1 MNTKS
6 PQLISS
12 RIENVPK
19 KPGVYILKSK
29 QKIIYI
35 GKSTRLRDRLK
46 TYFLQKKFKHQK
58 EKNLNKY
65 IDDFEY
71 LVTETEQEALL
82 LENTLIKEYKPM
94 FNIRLKDDK
103 SYPYIKINTQENFP
117 KVYLTRNIVRDGSRY
132 FGPYANVNSV
142 RKTLNIINKLFPYRS
157 CTKEITG
164 KDPRPCLEFYIKR
177 CIAPCSGES
186 NKEEYQNII
195 QQVIKFLEG
204 DFNEVVKNLNVLM
217 WNSSNNLDFEKA
229 TILREKINSI
239 KNIYQKQKVVSE
251 KKHNTDII
259 TLTNIQ
265 TENWIG
271 IFHIRKGNL
280 IGRDHFLLEK
290 IDSLK
295 NSTPELIS
303 SFIEQY
309 YLYSPYIPDEI
320 ITLNP
325 INSHKKISSW
335 LSSKNQKKVIISNPQ
350 KGSKKKLLEMALYNE
365 EEWAKQQKIK
375 NEVKKTFISMGLS
388 GLKES
393 FNLPKLP
400 KIIECYDISHIQGSN
415 VVGSLVVFE
424 NGKPK
429 KSLYRKFNIKSF
441 QGNDDYAALKEVIKR
456 RIKHI
461 NQDKLNPLKYTP
473 DLILIDGGKGQLNSV
488 QEELL
493 YSGFNKLNIASIAKK
508 NELIFLPG
516 IFEPI
521 KLEDNSP
528 QLFLIQQIRDEAH
541 RFAVN
546 FHRTKRSDKSLKSEL
561 DNIEGLGPKRKK
573 ALINRFGSI
582 NAIKEA
588 DLKSIQLTPGLPKQ
602 VALRIKEYF

>member
-35 GKSTRLRDRLK
+35 GKSTRLKDRLK
-46 TYFLQKKFKHQK
+46 TYFLQKNFKHQK
-58 EKNLNKY
+58 EKNLNKH

-186 NKEEYQNII
+186 NKEEYQNVI

-204 DFNEVVKNLNVLM
+204 NFNEVVKNLNVLM
-217 WNSSNNLDFEKA
+217 WNSSNSLDFEKA
-229 TILREKINSI
+229 AILREKIKSI
-239 KNIYQKQKVVSE
+239 NNIYQKQKVVSE
-251 KKHNTDII
+251 KNHNTDII
-259 TLTNIQ
+259 ILTNIQ
-265 TENWIG
+265 AENWIG

-290 IDSLK
+290 INSLN
-295 NSTPELIS
+295 NSTGELIS
-303 SFIEQY
+303 RFIEQY

-350 KGSKKKLLEMALYNE
+350 KGSKKKLLEMASYNE

-375 NEVKKTFISMGLS
+375 NEVKKTFTSMGLS

-441 QGNDDYAALKEVIKR
+441 QGNDDYAALKEVIRR

-461 NQDKLNPLKYTP
+461 NTDNFNPLNYTP

-516 IFEPI
+516 IYEPI

-588 DLKSIQLTPGLPKQ
+588 DLKSLELTPGLPKQ

>member
-251 KKHNTDII
+251 KNHNTDII

-265 TENWIG
+265 AENWIG

>member
-251 KKHNTDII
+251 KNHNTDII

-290 IDSLK
+290 IDSLN

-303 SFIEQY
+303 RFIEQY

-325 INSHKKISSW
+325 INSHKKISRW

-561 DNIEGLGPKRKK
+561 DDIEGLGPKRKK

>member
-1 MNTKS
+1 
-6 PQLISS
+6 
-12 RIENVPK
+12 
-19 KPGVYILKSK
+19 
-29 QKIIYI
+29 
-35 GKSTRLRDRLK
+35 
-46 TYFLQKKFKHQK
+46 
-58 EKNLNKY
+58 
-65 IDDFEY
+65 
-71 LVTETEQEALL
+71 
-82 LENTLIKEYKPM
+82 
-94 FNIRLKDDK
+94 
-103 SYPYIKINTQENFP
+103 
-117 KVYLTRNIVRDGSRY
+117 
-132 FGPYANVNSV
+132 
-142 RKTLNIINKLFPYRS
+142 
-157 CTKEITG
+157 
-164 KDPRPCLEFYIKR
+164 
-177 CIAPCSGES
+177 
-186 NKEEYQNII
+186 
-195 QQVIKFLEG
+195 
-204 DFNEVVKNLNVLM
+204 
-217 WNSSNNLDFEKA
+217 
-229 TILREKINSI
+229 
-239 KNIYQKQKVVSE
+239 
-251 KKHNTDII
+251 
-259 TLTNIQ
+259 
-265 TENWIG
+265 
-271 IFHIRKGNL
+271 
-280 IGRDHFLLEK
+280 
-290 IDSLK
+290 
-295 NSTPELIS
+295 
-303 SFIEQY
+303 
-309 YLYSPYIPDEI
+309 
-320 ITLNP
+320 
-325 INSHKKISSW
+325 
-335 LSSKNQKKVIISNPQ
+335 
-350 KGSKKKLLEMALYNE
+350 
-365 EEWAKQQKIK
+365 
-375 NEVKKTFISMGLS
+375 MGLS

-441 QGNDDYAALKEVIKR
+441 QGNDDYAALKEVIRR

-461 NQDKLNPLKYTP
+461 NTDNFNPLNYTP

-516 IFEPI
+516 IYEPI

-588 DLKSIQLTPGLPKQ
+588 DLKSLELTPGLPKQ

>member
-251 KKHNTDII
+251 KNHNTDII

-280 IGRDHFLLEK
+280 IGRDHFLLDQ
-290 IDSLK
+290 ISL
-295 NSTPELIS
+295 L
-303 SFIEQY
+303 
-309 YLYSPYIPDEI
+309 
-320 ITLNP
+320 
-325 INSHKKISSW
+325 
-335 LSSKNQKKVIISNPQ
+335 QK
-350 KGSKKKLLEMALYNE
+350 
-365 EEWAKQQKIK
+365 
-375 NEVKKTFISMGLS
+375 
-388 GLKES
+388 
-393 FNLPKLP
+393 
-400 KIIECYDISHIQGSN
+400 
-415 VVGSLVVFE
+415 
-424 NGKPK
+424 
-429 KSLYRKFNIKSF
+429 
-441 QGNDDYAALKEVIKR
+441 
-456 RIKHI
+456 
-461 NQDKLNPLKYTP
+461 
-473 DLILIDGGKGQLNSV
+473 
-488 QEELL
+488 
-493 YSGFNKLNIASIAKK
+493 
-508 NELIFLPG
+508 
-516 IFEPI
+516 
-521 KLEDNSP
+521 
-528 QLFLIQQIRDEAH
+528 
-541 RFAVN
+541 
-546 FHRTKRSDKSLKSEL
+546 
-561 DNIEGLGPKRKK
+561 
-573 ALINRFGSI
+573 
-582 NAIKEA
+582 
-588 DLKSIQLTPGLPKQ
+588 
-602 VALRIKEYF
+602 

>member
-1 MNTKS
+1 MVL
-6 PQLISS
+6 P
-12 RIENVPK
+12 
-19 KPGVYILKSK
+19 
-29 QKIIYI
+29 
-35 GKSTRLRDRLK
+35 
-46 TYFLQKKFKHQK
+46 
-58 EKNLNKY
+58 
-65 IDDFEY
+65 
-71 LVTETEQEALL
+71 
-82 LENTLIKEYKPM
+82 
-94 FNIRLKDDK
+94 
-103 SYPYIKINTQENFP
+103 
-117 KVYLTRNIVRDGSRY
+117 
-132 FGPYANVNSV
+132 SV

-251 KKHNTDII
+251 KNHNTDII

-290 IDSLK
+290 IDSLN

-303 SFIEQY
+303 RFIEQY

-325 INSHKKISSW
+325 INSHKKISRW

-561 DNIEGLGPKRKK
+561 DDIEGLGPKRKK